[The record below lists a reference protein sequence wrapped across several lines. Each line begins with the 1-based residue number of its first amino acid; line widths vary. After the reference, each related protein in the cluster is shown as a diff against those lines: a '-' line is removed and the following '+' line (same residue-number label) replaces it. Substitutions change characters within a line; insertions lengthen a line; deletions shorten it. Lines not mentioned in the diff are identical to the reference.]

1 MAESLVTIATF
12 NEPTEAHILKGRL
25 EAEGILCFLGDE
37 HIIGAYPLYAMAV
50 GGIKLKVTENDVDEA
65 KTILR
70 RIWQGNTLFDY
81 DTLDEMAPPEGEA
94 EIAKAIVCPRCGS
107 DQTQEKPYF
116 LQAFLGPKYECRS
129 CMHRWKP

>member
-94 EIAKAIVCPRCGS
+94 EPAKSITCPRCGS

-116 LQAFLGPKYECRS
+116 LQAFFGPKYECRS